1 MMQTG
6 VDRAVYSK
14 MVEQRPSMF
23 TNEGRDFKEWATP
36 LWQVVGVLP
45 GIQCLPQEGH
55 HLERLQGPG
64 RTQPWGL
71 RRARQ

>member
-23 TNEGRDFKEWATP
+23 TNEGRDFKEWAARCGK
-36 LWQVVGVLP
+36 WWESFRGSSAFRKADAAEVV
-45 GIQCLPQEGH
+45 
-55 HLERLQGPG
+55 
-64 RTQPWGL
+64 
-71 RRARQ
+71 RARIAY